1 MNLEK
6 TLKRLDQT
14 RDESVSRLSE
24 LLKFKSIS
32 TNSKYKIDCISTAK
46 WLVNELNTI
55 GFNASLRE
63 TTGNPMVVAHT
74 TKSKGDFLF
83 YGHYDVQ
90 PVDPLKEWE
99 DDPFEPKIKS
109 ISGEKVIVARGASD
123 DKGQLMTFIEACR
136 AINNVNNSTILG
148 SLNKVNYDYDNEDNL
163 IKLDF
168 EDNLLKE
175 IKFDLKI
182 NGQRNFG
189 IINEYS
195 SLFSNNPFEFDH
207 FGFSV
212 QNEKIK

>member
-46 WLVNELNTI
+46 WLVNELNTV

-136 AINNVNNSTILG
+136 AINYVNNSFPI
-148 SLNKVNYDYDNEDNL
+148 
-163 IKLDF
+163 IKLGLPNIF
-168 EDNLLKE
+168 
-175 IKFDLKI
+175 F
-182 NGQRNFG
+182 
-189 IINEYS
+189 
-195 SLFSNNPFEFDH
+195 SLAN
-207 FGFSV
+207 SV
-212 QNEKIK
+212 CFLYQ